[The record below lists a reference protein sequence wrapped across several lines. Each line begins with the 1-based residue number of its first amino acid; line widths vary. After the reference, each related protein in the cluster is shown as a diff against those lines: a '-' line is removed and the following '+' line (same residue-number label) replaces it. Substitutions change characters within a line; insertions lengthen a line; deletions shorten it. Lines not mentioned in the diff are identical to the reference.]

1 MRRRMRRRL
10 VIGGAVLLAV
20 GTSATKMSKSEVE
33 QVEQH
38 TGMKAEDLSEE
49 QLDAAMGELGI
60 EGQEP
65 TDQEIAMLEAEEDK
79 AAGQP
84 AAGSVPAQQAA
95 PSQEDVISQ
104 LERLGSTQGPGT
116 AHRRGVRGPEGEAA
130 GRLTGLLEA
139 IGADHVFPT
148 VDAAVRTIE
157 PT

>member
-20 GTSATKMSKSEVE
+20 GTSATKMSQSEVQ

-65 TDQEIAMLEAEEDK
+65 TDQEIALLEAEEDK
-79 AAGQP
+79 AAGQQQGAASAP
-84 AAGSVPAQQAA
+84 APQAPAQQ
-95 PSQEDVISQ
+95 QDLITQ
-104 LERLGSTQGPGT
+104 LERLGALKAQ
-116 AHRRGVRGPEGEAA
+116 
-130 GRLTGLLEA
+130 GLLTEEE
-139 IGADHVFPT
+139 F
-148 VDAAVRTIE
+148 AAQKAKLLGG
-157 PT
+157 

>member
-1 MRRRMRRRL
+1 MRRRL

-20 GTSATKMSKSEVE
+20 GTSATKMSQSEVQ

-49 QLDAAMGELGI
+49 QLDAAMSELGI

-84 AAGSVPAQQAA
+84 AAGSAPVPPAA
-95 PSQEDVISQ
+95 PPQQDVITQ
-104 LERLGSTQGPGT
+104 LERLGALKAQ
-116 AHRRGVRGPEGEAA
+116 
-130 GRLTGLLEA
+130 GLLSEEE
-139 IGADHVFPT
+139 F
-148 VDAAVRTIE
+148 AALKAKLLGI
-157 PT
+157 